1 MPLLTFAFREETML
15 KLLIADDEKVI
26 RDSISSFIDW
36 KKLNIHLIGS
46 ARDGIEAYNMILD
59 NYPELVLTDIRM
71 PGLSG
76 LDLIRRIKEINK
88 DTQFIILS
96 GFGEFEYA
104 KQAMQYGVR
113 HYLLK
118 PTNEAQIEEAVSE
131 AAREYEQIRVNR
143 LTGEQ
148 STGIIRNL
156 YRAIINNLVNRY
168 LSADQKELN
177 EHEDDFYREYR
188 RSIGSTDIPY
198 AVHVLSPVSES
209 MLDTTIR
216 SVSDF
221 FQNSHPETV
230 SNCFFGESTLI
241 ISHPDNPSI
250 TAELHSFLQKR
261 NLSSGRVTHY
271 KNIPEAFHEMMMN
284 QIGSFRTIQYY
295 DSDSYEFVTIKNAGY
310 TGRDTLLLAKSL
322 FSSNVSEADHAF
334 HNLTDRINDCDS
346 FEAVRQIIMTVI
358 VTACSHTADPQIAE
372 DLLHAQSLSQI
383 RTLASLKNEAIAALH
398 ELYARERHELN
409 QKRRSVS
416 DKIRYYVENNLSD
429 SRISLKWIAE
439 QVLFLNVDYLSRKF
453 LKETNERF
461 STYLTRVRVE
471 RAEQLIKADPG
482 LSVASIAEQVG
493 CGNNPQYFSQI
504 FKKLTG
510 LTPLNYARIC
520 ASNPEPECVPLR
532 PSEAKPNPQEL
543 K

>member
-148 STGIIRNL
+148 STGMIRNL

-209 MLDTTIR
+209 KI
-216 SVSDF
+216 
-221 FQNSHPETV
+221 
-230 SNCFFGESTLI
+230 
-241 ISHPDNPSI
+241 
-250 TAELHSFLQKR
+250 
-261 NLSSGRVTHY
+261 GRAHV
-271 KNIPEAFHEMMMN
+271 
-284 QIGSFRTIQYY
+284 
-295 DSDSYEFVTIKNAGY
+295 
-310 TGRDTLLLAKSL
+310 
-322 FSSNVSEADHAF
+322 
-334 HNLTDRINDCDS
+334 
-346 FEAVRQIIMTVI
+346 
-358 VTACSHTADPQIAE
+358 
-372 DLLHAQSLSQI
+372 
-383 RTLASLKNEAIAALH
+383 
-398 ELYARERHELN
+398 
-409 QKRRSVS
+409 
-416 DKIRYYVENNLSD
+416 
-429 SRISLKWIAE
+429 
-439 QVLFLNVDYLSRKF
+439 
-453 LKETNERF
+453 
-461 STYLTRVRVE
+461 
-471 RAEQLIKADPG
+471 
-482 LSVASIAEQVG
+482 
-493 CGNNPQYFSQI
+493 
-504 FKKLTG
+504 
-510 LTPLNYARIC
+510 
-520 ASNPEPECVPLR
+520 
-532 PSEAKPNPQEL
+532 
-543 K
+543 